1 MAQKHI
7 HFARTVREITN
18 KSFKNKETKSQPSLK
33 TGYLCHLLLLIPNK
47 RLLVGNILKLI
58 DSIKINFNLKTPSQQ
73 MHLYQKRVAT
83 GWWSQKMGNE
93 NKDDFKGRFQQVL
106 WLGFVCF
113 HLLVTRI
120 MTDISG
126 FFCLKDLLHLHS
138 QSWFRYCFYTHTI
151 C

>member
-1 MAQKHI
+1 MTYTCCPTSCVCIQSLIHTPQQVAKYQSGACGTEPWLSAITKGLQTDKTKMAQKHI

-83 GWWSQKMGNE
+83 GW
-93 NKDDFKGRFQQVL
+93 
-106 WLGFVCF
+106 
-113 HLLVTRI
+113 
-120 MTDISG
+120 
-126 FFCLKDLLHLHS
+126 
-138 QSWFRYCFYTHTI
+138 
-151 C
+151 